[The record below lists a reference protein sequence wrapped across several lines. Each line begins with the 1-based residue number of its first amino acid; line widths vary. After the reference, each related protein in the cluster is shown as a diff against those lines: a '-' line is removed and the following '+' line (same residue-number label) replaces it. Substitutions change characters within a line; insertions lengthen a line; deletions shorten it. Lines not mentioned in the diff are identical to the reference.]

1 MAETERT
8 IQAIAVSPGV
18 AIGRILRVDR
28 SGRDV
33 EIRRIAEAEVPDE
46 LARLKVAI
54 DLTRRQ
60 LTRLRDDVR
69 DKLRSA
75 DAEIFDAHLLL
86 LEDKMLLG
94 DVEKRIS
101 RDLLCAKSAL
111 HGSADHFAKVFEGMA
126 DEYLRERAVD
136 LRDVV
141 VRIADNLT
149 PEKAVQA
156 NNTGDRRI
164 IIANTL
170 TPSETV
176 RLDKKRVLGFAVVT
190 GSATSHTAILARSMQ
205 IPAIVGIPA
214 ELLETL
220 GATDRIIV
228 DGYSG
233 KLIINP
239 DDRTEEAYQTKIRST
254 GKLIEELAGERDLLP
269 VTRDGFEV
277 ELAVNLESAE
287 QYEDACKAGAHG
299 VGLFRT
305 EFLFMDRLHIPD
317 EEEQFQIYKKLLI
330 AAGDAPVTIRTMDV
344 GGDKFNDTIYQSVEN
359 NPFLGLRGIRLA
371 LYERRDLFDIQIR
384 ALLRAGVYGNLRV
397 MLPMVSS
404 IREILYSKRIIAE
417 LQQKLEAEGK
427 EHVKRLTLGIM
438 VETPAAAMMADN
450 IADLVDFFSIGTNDL
465 VQYTMAIDRGNERVA
480 YLYQPSHPAILRL
493 IRNVVEAARARNIY
507 VCVCGQMASE
517 AIFAPLLLG
526 LGVAELSLA
535 PSALAAVRRV
545 IRSIS
550 LHEAETAAEKALRC
564 SHSGETIDIFHELLT
579 RRAPEIAG
587 FLD

>member
-1 MAETERT
+1 MAETEKT
-8 IQAIAVSPGV
+8 IQAIAVSPGI

-28 SGRDV
+28 SGRDK
-33 EIRRIAEAEVPDE
+33 ELRRISEAQVADE
-46 LARLKVAI
+46 LALLQVAI
-54 DLTRRQ
+54 ELTRRQ
-60 LTRLRDDVR
+60 LTQLRDEVR

-94 DVEKRIS
+94 DVENRITKE
-101 RDLLCAKSAL
+101 LLSAKSAL
-111 HGSADHFAKVFEGMA
+111 YSSADHFGKVFEGMS
-126 DEYLRERAVD
+126 DEYLRERAAD

-141 VRIADNLT
+141 ARLADNLT
-149 PEKAVQA
+149 PEKVVQA
-156 NNTGDRRI
+156 NDTGDRRI

-220 GATDRIIV
+220 DPTDRVIV

-233 KLIINP
+233 KFIINP
-239 DDRTEEAYQTKIRST
+239 DDRTEEAYRTKIRST
-254 GKLIEELAGERDLLP
+254 GKLIEELAEERGLLP
-269 VTRDGFEV
+269 ITRDGFEV
-277 ELAVNLESAE
+277 ELAVNLESAD
-287 QYEDACKAGAHG
+287 QYEEASKAGAQG

-317 EEEQFQIYKKLLI
+317 EEEQFQIYKKLLL
-330 AAGDAPVTIRTMDV
+330 AAGDAPVTIRTMDL
-344 GGDKFNDTIYQSVEN
+344 GGDKINDTIYQTVED

-384 ALLRAGVYGNLRV
+384 ALLRAGIYGNLRV

-404 IREILYSKRIIAE
+404 IREVLYAKRIISE
-417 LQQKLEAEGK
+417 LQQQLEKEGK
-427 EHVKRLTLGIM
+427 EYLKRLTLGVM
-438 VETPAAAMMADN
+438 VETPAAALMADN
-450 IADLVDFFSIGTNDL
+450 MADLVDFFSIGTNDL

-493 IRNVVEAARARNIY
+493 IRNVVEAARAHNIY

-517 AIFAPLLLG
+517 PIFAPLLLG

-550 LHEAETAAEKALRC
+550 LHEAERAAEEALRC

-579 RRAPEIAG
+579 KRAPEIAG
-587 FLD
+587 IQD